1 MGASERS
8 TGEREYMRGL
18 VYTPGCQEGTSR
30 TRRGRRERGQSLV
43 EAAVLL
49 PILLL
54 LVAAVVDFGRAFDT
68 YIVLT
73 NAAREGARFGSLA
86 YPLTETE
93 IRDLVYDDVVGSGT
107 NITDMSSFQKDDISL
122 QASTDVV
129 TVTVA
134 YTMDLWFAGLIG
146 LDEIRLQ
153 KTAIMPRGQY

>member
-1 MGASERS
+1 M
-8 TGEREYMRGL
+8 
-18 VYTPGCQEGTSR
+18 PK
-30 TRRGRRERGQSLV
+30 TRPGRRERGQSLV
-43 EAAVLL
+43 EAAVIL

-86 YPLTETE
+86 NPLTESE
-93 IRDLVYDDVVGSGT
+93 IKDLVYDDVVGSGT
-107 NITDMSSFQKDDISL
+107 NITDLSSFQKDDIVL

-134 YTMDLWFAGLIG
+134 YNMDLWFGGFIG
-146 LDEIRLQ
+146 LDQFRLQ
-153 KTAIMPRGQY
+153 KSAVMPRAQN

>member
-1 MGASERS
+1 M
-8 TGEREYMRGL
+8 RE
-18 VYTPGCQEGTSR
+18 VVCTPGCQQGTSA
-30 TRRGRRERGQSLV
+30 TGRGRRERGQSLV

-86 YPLTETE
+86 HPLTETE
-93 IRDLVYDDVVGSGT
+93 ITKIKDLVFDDVVGSGT
-107 NITDMSSFQKDDISL
+107 NITDMSSFQKDGIVL

-129 TVTVA
+129 TVTVV
-134 YTMDLWFAGLIG
+134 YTMDLWFAGFVG

-153 KTAIMPRGQY
+153 KTAIMPRAQY